1 MGLGVQVGFWMA
13 STRIATVVGVGI
25 ASSAF
30 PHEPNIT
37 PQTRL
42 TTVNTA
48 TTQTG
53 IANGFTRIDFKWNP
67 LEAKSVGTR
76 NNLPA
81 SHLVGHQ
88 RS

>member
-1 MGLGVQVGFWMA
+1 MGLGVQVGFGVA

-25 ASSAF
+25 TSSAF
-30 PHEPNIT
+30 PHAPTTT

-53 IANGFTRIDFKWNP
+53 IANGFIKNDFKWNP
-67 LEAKSVGTR
+67 LETKDVG
-76 NNLPA
+76 
-81 SHLVGHQ
+81 
-88 RS
+88 